1 MASES
6 LKQFNEWL
14 EAAKTMADELETQ
27 KTKKKRK
34 KKGTEVSNVSWRK
47 RDQHG
52 NILPQRVRKN
62 RSVKPASTRELSEV
76 EEVQIIDIPQ
86 EVPSLDQHLQ
96 RLKNLLTSVTV
107 SASVE
112 VEETP
117 TMSAWTRRQVISEK
131 KFRAAMPEIL
141 NCMLAAE
148 IVTQHCCQQCKTVD
162 AVVRCLDCV
171 PSGNH
176 FFCSTCDTEI
186 HRKNVFHNREAMF
199 DGFLKPIPPTSFVVV
214 DESGQY
220 QLSEQVC
227 MLPIPPP
234 MQICSCGPNH
244 DLKIIPGKQT
254 VLVTI
259 NGPYNLCLPCISCP
273 LCSSKWTPGIS
284 DLLEYRYWPATTSC
298 QMLFKFDLF
307 TSFEQ
312 MKLASPALSQQAFLR
327 MLEHRSLCTGR
338 MGSICGDTFH
348 RVFREFAF
356 CNFKKEDLCL
366 SEPFKCP
373 ACTPDM
379 LAISADGNRKH
390 YRFKKSKGTDEPSL
404 FDGLFIAQDA
414 KVSAFVDQIR
424 SQMFSRTG
432 HDVCGPAT
440 FTAGRETSQKSR
452 AKVDEEGLEIA
463 VCRHGILL
471 QGLNHYRGE
480 IYAYPMF
487 LQKELAQ
494 AANATFFCMDIA
506 CRYWPYLEKMAEK
519 FSELRPLTMM
529 KPFLSVMH
537 AKAHTGK
544 CEVRW
549 GGRSQDGAGN
559 TVGEEVEQV
568 NSFLSRAALT
578 TKYMTKSGRGDMI
591 TVLAMGWNHRK
602 VQSLHKTLAKRF
614 VKTTQRAEMEAASL
628 ESLKLELNIS
638 MEDADRWVCD
648 VKQWAATERHS
659 THSSQE
665 ELQTE
670 IDEIIY
676 SIRRK
681 KHDLYRQNDSNQTR
695 QRKRRRLG
703 ELKKTLREKIV
714 LYNTI
719 PGCEEEI
726 DTEAACRLSDDF
738 ILPWEAQG
746 DVVSLRLKRRLFDQ
760 VMLVRRME
768 EEKIIIVKEMTQHY
782 QHLKKKLDKLDR
794 LLRETKEDI
803 KIHNPPREL
812 TEEGHRGLYCCILHK
827 RYILQQ
833 KLAAVTSTY
842 GSVNT
847 DPSFFMLEEDV
858 EEESEDNSSPELSEE
873 EF

>member
-1 MASES
+1 MASEAFR
-6 LKQFNEWL
+6 QWL
-14 EAAKTMADELETQ
+14 EAAKTLADEFETTN
-27 KTKKKRK
+27 TKKKRK
-34 KKGTEVSNVSWRK
+34 QKGPKVSNVSWRK

-52 NILPQRVRKN
+52 NILPQRVRIMKN
-62 RSVKPASTRELSEV
+62 RSVKPSGTKVSEVEELSEV
-76 EEVQIIDIPQ
+76 EEVNEIQQ
-86 EVPSLDQHLQ
+86 EVPNLDQHLQ
-96 RLKNLLTSVTV
+96 RLKDLVNSVTV
-107 SASVE
+107 TASVE
-112 VEETP
+112 EDTT
-117 TMSAWTRRQVISEK
+117 TMSAWTKRQAISEK
-131 KFRAAMPEIL
+131 KFKAAMPEIL
-141 NCMLAAE
+141 NCMLTAE
-148 IVTQHCCQQCKTVD
+148 TVNQHCCQQCKMTD

-171 PSGNH
+171 PSGIQ

-186 HRKNVFHNREAMF
+186 HRKNILHNREVMF
-199 DGFLKPIPPTSFVVV
+199 DGFFNPIPPTSFVVV
-214 DESGQY
+214 CGDQY
-220 QLSEQVC
+220 HLNEQVC
-227 MLPIPPP
+227 MLPILPPL
-234 MQICSCGPNH
+234 QICSCGPNQ
-244 DLKIIPGKQT
+244 DLIITPGKQT

-259 NGPYNLCLPCISCP
+259 NGPYNLCLPSVCCP
-273 LCSSKWTPGIS
+273 LCSTKWTPGIG
-284 DLLEYRYWPATTSC
+284 DLLKFRYWPATTSC
-298 QMLFKFDLF
+298 QMLFKFDVF

-312 MKLASPALSQQAFLR
+312 MKLASPSLSQQAFLK
-327 MLEHRSLCTGR
+327 MLEHRSLSTGR
-338 MGSICGDTFH
+338 MGSICGNTFN

-356 CNFKKEDLCL
+356 CSYKKEDLCL
-366 SEPFKCP
+366 MEPFKCP

-390 YRFKKSKGTDEPSL
+390 YRFKKSKGTDEPPL

-414 KVSAFVDQIR
+414 KVSAFVEQIR
-424 SQMFSRTG
+424 SQMCSRTG

-494 AANATFFCMDIA
+494 AANVTFFCMDIA
-506 CRYWPYLEKMAEK
+506 CKYWPYLEKMAEK
-519 FSELRPLTMM
+519 LPELQPLTMM

-578 TKYMTKSGRGDMI
+578 TKYMTKSGRADMI
-591 TVLAMGWNHRK
+591 TVLAMAWNNRK
-602 VQSLHKTLAKRF
+602 VESLHKTLAKRF
-614 VKTTQRAEMEAASL
+614 VKTTQRAEMEAANL
-628 ESLKLELNIS
+628 ESLKQELNIS
-638 MEDADRWVCD
+638 EEDADRWVCE
-648 VKQWAATERHS
+648 VQQWAATERDS
-659 THSSQE
+659 TPGSQE
-665 ELQTE
+665 ELQKE

-681 KHDLYRQNDSNQTR
+681 KRDLYRQNDSNQTR

-714 LYNTI
+714 QYNTL
-719 PGCEEEI
+719 PGCEEKI
-726 DTEAACRLSDDF
+726 DTEAACCLSDDF

-760 VMLVRRME
+760 VMLAKRMD

-782 QHLKKKLDKLDR
+782 QHLKNTLDQLDTF
-794 LLRETKEDI
+794 LREIKEDI

-812 TEEGHRGLYCCILHK
+812 TEEGHRGLHCCILHK
-827 RYILQQ
+827 RHILQQ
-833 KLAAVTSTY
+833 KLAAVASTY

-847 DPSFFMLEEDV
+847 DPSFFMLQEDA
-858 EEESEDNSSPELSEE
+858 EEEIEDNSSSEFSE
-873 EF
+873 DEF